1 MTPCIGARSPSDA
14 ARPAAICRN
23 CARRLAWVS
32 AATWHEG
39 TPIEPEAGFRV
50 TAASRISWRMTC
62 PNKVN
67 LSVPQRTDGG

>member
-32 AATWHEG
+32 SATWHEG
-39 TPIEPEAGFRV
+39 KPMPAAAGG
-50 TAASRISWRMTC
+50 TGKRMTC
-62 PNKVN
+62 QNKVKA
-67 LSVPQRTDGG
+67 